1 MQRKLITPIFLV
13 AGTSIG
19 GGMLALPMV
28 LAKLGIATSLLIMLL
43 IWLLTYYS
51 SLISVELN
59 LHSDRGLSLGQLGR
73 KFSGKG
79 AEIVGEISVKL
90 LSYALLAAFIYG
102 ASSIIQ
108 KLVEEYLNCY
118 VSIIKVET
126 FLSTLTVI
134 ILLFPTRIISNIN
147 NIAFLCFLVIFMVL
161 IVAVMSIV
169 DCIKIPWWF
178 SDLQIKN
185 VAEVITVIFTS
196 FGYQVIFHT
205 LRNYCG
211 KDANTLRTS
220 FLIGSFIPAIIYML
234 WTGGALSVIFKAD
247 PNFFGRIVA
256 KEVDVGALVS
266 ELASVSGLP
275 GFHVLTWSMATL
287 AILTSVLGVGIGLA
301 ESLSISL
308 NKCISTQFLQRFL
321 ASLLTVIPAYILAS
335 AVPKAFTQILGFAG
349 IILVVIA
356 ILLPAYLFFKAH
368 IDRLY
373 LSELKKWLIIIC
385 SIIGIGI
392 MMSEFIANHF

>member
-28 LAKLGIATSLLIMLL
+28 LAKLGIATSLFIMLL

-126 FLSTLTVI
+126 FLSILTVI
-134 ILLFPTRIISNIN
+134 ILLFPTKIISNIN

-234 WTGGALSVIFKAD
+234 WT
-247 PNFFGRIVA
+247 
-256 KEVDVGALVS
+256 
-266 ELASVSGLP
+266 
-275 GFHVLTWSMATL
+275 
-287 AILTSVLGVGIGLA
+287 
-301 ESLSISL
+301 
-308 NKCISTQFLQRFL
+308 
-321 ASLLTVIPAYILAS
+321 
-335 AVPKAFTQILGFAG
+335 
-349 IILVVIA
+349 
-356 ILLPAYLFFKAH
+356 
-368 IDRLY
+368 
-373 LSELKKWLIIIC
+373 
-385 SIIGIGI
+385 
-392 MMSEFIANHF
+392 